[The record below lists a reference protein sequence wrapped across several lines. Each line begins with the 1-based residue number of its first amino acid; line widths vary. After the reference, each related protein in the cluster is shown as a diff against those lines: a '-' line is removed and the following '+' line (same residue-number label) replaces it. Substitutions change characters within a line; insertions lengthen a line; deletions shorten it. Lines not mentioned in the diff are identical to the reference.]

1 MQSPSARRCCC
12 CAAPASVTRSVA
24 TASLAHGVPGDATR
38 ATAQDAVTDATNI
51 GTSEAEVDGVKFY
64 RYDVESPVSWSV
76 RVCVFV

>member
-1 MQSPSARRCCC
+1 
-12 CAAPASVTRSVA
+12 
-24 TASLAHGVPGDATR
+24 VPGDATR